1 MFDTVPEWVRY
12 AIVLGFPLVA
22 FGAALLAI
30 FAGGH
35 EHDEEDI
42 QQGGD
47 WCWPD
52 RESGLREGRWS

>member
-12 AIVLGFPLVA
+12 MIVLGFPLVA

-35 EHDEEDI
+35 EHDEEV
-42 QQGGD
+42 QQGDGD
-47 WCWPD
+47 WLWP
-52 RESGLREGRWS
+52 R

>member
-12 AIVLGFPLVA
+12 MIVLGFPLVA

-35 EHDEEDI
+35 EHDEEV
-42 QQGGD
+42 QQGDGEEL
-47 WCWPD
+47 WP
-52 RESGLREGRWS
+52 R